1 MLVPCCPVS
10 PLMLP
15 RAISA
20 LLIASALS
28 LLGACTAVSD
38 GSDTAPVVAAV
49 IVKPWTASNSETVV
63 RAAREAVGRGAGVR
77 YARPMAGDAH
87 ILYLT
92 APATRDEVP
101 ALVERL
107 RASNAFQYVERDSM
121 MKIQ

>member
-1 MLVPCCPVS
+1 
-10 PLMLP
+10 MLP
-15 RAISA
+15 RVIPV
-20 LLIASALS
+20 LLIASTLT
-28 LLGACTAVSD
+28 LLEACVAVPDDSEP
-38 GSDTAPVVAAV
+38 APVVSAV
-49 IVKPWTASNSETVV
+49 IVKPWKASNPEAVV
-63 RAAREAVGRGAGVR
+63 RAAREVLGSSAGVR

-92 APATRDEVP
+92 APATRDAVP